1 MPVPYYES
9 VFIARQEISS
19 QQVDAIAD
27 VFTDII
33 KEGGGK
39 VTKRENWGLKSLAY
53 RIKKSRKAHYTLF
66 NIDAPMDAIQE
77 MERQMRLSE
86 DVLSYITIRVD
97 ELDEEPS
104 IQAQVKSTR
113 ADSNQDDGEFKAR
126 RREEGIVSKELK
138 ELSNENS
145 VSGTQVDNSKA
156 DANIEQR
163 EGVINDATE

>member
-1 MPVPYYES
+1 MPYYES
-9 VFIARQEISS
+9 VFIARQVISS

-77 MERQMRLSE
+77 MERQMRLNE
-86 DVLSYITIRVD
+86 DVLRQMTVKVD
-97 ELDEEPS
+97 EFEEEQSAILRNRDE
-104 IQAQVKSTR
+104 R
-113 ADSNQDDGEFKAR
+113 GGRGGNR
-126 RREEGIVSKELK
+126 RGGPRQNG
-138 ELSNENS
+138 
-145 VSGTQVDNSKA
+145 
-156 DANIEQR
+156 
-163 EGVINDATE
+163 